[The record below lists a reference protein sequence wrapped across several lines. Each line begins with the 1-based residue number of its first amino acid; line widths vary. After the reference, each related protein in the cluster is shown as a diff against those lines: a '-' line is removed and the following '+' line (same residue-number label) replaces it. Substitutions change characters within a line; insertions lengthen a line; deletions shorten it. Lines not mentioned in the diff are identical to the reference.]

1 VKKLSSESEIL
12 QIPLWLSQV
21 LKQGKLSLQTN
32 GVEDIQ
38 LQIEDNKMDLNFLR
52 KELIKYLLELETEM
66 KAKSVLERLKILK
79 SLAEK
84 LKKKGST
91 ISISLKGQKI
101 ITLGL
106 EAQPKISKI
115 ITGTNAI
122 EVNSLIELTKLVT

>member
-1 VKKLSSESEIL
+1 MKKLSSESEIL
-12 QIPLWLSQV
+12 QIPLWLVQI

-32 GVEDIQ
+32 GLEGIE
-38 LQIEDNKMDLNFLR
+38 LQIEDNKMDLNFQR
-52 KELIKYLLELETEM
+52 KELIKYVLELETEM
-66 KAKSVLERLKILK
+66 KEKSVLEKLKILK

-106 EAQPKISKI
+106 EAQPRISKI
-115 ITGTNAI
+115 MTGTNAI
-122 EVNSLIELTKLVT
+122 EIDNLVELTKLVK

>member
-1 VKKLSSESEIL
+1 MKKLYSKTEIL
-12 QIPLWLSQV
+12 QIPVWLFQI

-38 LQIEDNKMDLNFLR
+38 LQIEDNKMDLNFQR
-52 KELIKYLLELETEM
+52 KELIKYLLELETKM
-66 KAKSVLERLKILK
+66 KEKSVLEKLKILK

-84 LKKKGST
+84 LRKEGST

-106 EAQPKISKI
+106 EAQPRISKI

-122 EVNSLIELTKLVT
+122 EINNIIELTKLVK

>member
-12 QIPLWLSQV
+12 QIPLLLAQI

-32 GVEDIQ
+32 GEEDIQ

-66 KAKSVLERLKILK
+66 KGKSVLKKLKILK

-122 EVNSLIELTKLVT
+122 EINNLIELTKLVT